1 MSRWIRMD
9 GRLVMQTIGVAYV
22 PVRRIRIG
30 VFAVLAVAFAGGCAH
45 RAVPLAAVA
54 PLPAPSVAPWIE
66 QISPL
71 GQADTLSQIRIIFKS
86 PIVPVTSIESPAT
99 QSVLAKFSVEPAL
112 AGHFRLLTPRM
123 VGFQADAAI
132 PMATRVK
139 VTLAAGLADLS
150 GHTLTSDLS
159 WTFNTQPVTLTN
171 LPGTADDGSPQDEPT
186 PSALNPVL
194 KVRANTELDIE
205 SLRDHTTL
213 SAKGGTSVPIDVE
226 RDTSTPGPDSGDGD
240 TSDSTTAFDASQNS
254 WNYTIAPRSDLAK
267 GTHYSLKFLP
277 GIAPANG
284 NLPSTDTFV
293 GQVVTYSPL
302 ALQKTEITGEPNAEG
317 PAGRFVN
324 GIIQLD
330 FNNPLDAAS
339 ANTNVTVQPAPS
351 DPKSLVYAYDGDN
364 TIGINPAVLSPDT
377 AYTITIHAGL
387 KDQFGQTLDKDVTAH
402 YRSGDLAGDIWAA
415 QDFHIFPIGT
425 GLRLDI
431 ATVNLPKSGFR
442 AAYRALTPD
451 DLVWFDPSGSNVSTI
466 LPDDSAWSTV
476 PVTGQR
482 NQLVTTSVPIEDRLG
497 SKSGVLAYGIEADT
511 NQYHDDGGTK
521 WRTRQ
526 MLGVVQLTDLGVFA
540 QFFPAQAI
548 VRVNHLSD
556 GAPASGATVQIYRS
570 YSSYDSTI
578 GSLTSP
584 CAVGAT
590 DATGVARFGSAAIA
604 ECMSGYVSTNT
615 DTDQAPD
622 LLTVVRT
629 NTDWSYVRTLSYDGA
644 WQDGLDGDWGQGRPQ
659 SRGAIYTDRQLYQ
672 PGETVKIATAAFALA
687 GGQLK
692 RETGAQF
699 RVALDDPNG
708 NHSLVGTATADSFGS
723 FSQSL
728 TLAQNQPLGYYALT
742 ATGDDGVTI
751 TGGFRVAR
759 FRAPNFKVALTL
771 DKSYAQA
778 GSTVNATGMSTYLF
792 GAPVQGGKTQVFVTR
807 AQMSPAPK
815 GWDAYSFG
823 PQWFWPDQPPTVT
836 SDVLQANG
844 TVDQSGA
851 SSQAVSVAADLPYP
865 MSYRVDLQ
873 TTDISNLSVADSQ
886 SFTALPSL
894 SLIGLSNDWVA
905 TAGKPFSV
913 HVVVVDPDGKP
924 LAGKAVHLDLQ
935 SMKYIWAGQIVEG
948 GEAPQDRVIYSSVA
962 STDVTSSDSD
972 QTVSLTAPAS
982 GSYRIRANL
991 GGATSE
997 ATASDSI
1004 IYVAGDEP
1012 YSWGSENQSGLNVKL
1027 DKKTY
1032 KIGDT
1037 ATALIESPYPRGQ
1050 LYFAVVRRGVIT
1062 SQMLQVSGSAPRVSF
1077 RVTPDMLPNAAVEA
1091 VLVRQGA
1098 ALASLASG
1106 SLDSLARAGF
1116 APFET
1121 DVSAH
1126 HLNLKLRLGSATVQP
1141 GQEQSVAL
1149 SLLDAD
1155 GKPASGEFAVM
1166 VVNEAI
1172 LQLTGYRP
1180 PDLLKTVF
1188 ADQPISTRFSD
1199 NRADVVLS
1207 KQKLAGEKGWG
1218 YGGGLSSGAAGTR
1231 VRTNFQPIAYFN
1243 GAVRTDAAGHARI
1256 SFTLPDD
1263 LTTWRVMAVAIGA
1276 PGSAGAPD
1284 PLTFGS
1290 GDTTFIANKPL
1301 VTNAL
1306 LPQFAR
1312 PGDDFQGGVSITNS
1326 TGAVAQATT
1335 TLALTGPLAL
1345 VGSSATQTVSVPT
1358 GTSAFRSEMRITGLG
1373 TSTVRY
1379 DTRLGASS
1387 DAFSVPL
1394 DIVGNAVMESTADTG
1409 STQSRA
1415 TVPIEVG
1422 TDVARDAGGLDVTLA
1437 SSLVPLVAGTAADA
1451 GDFDDLLP
1459 FAEPAASRLRMVAD
1473 IAVIEKKY
1481 DQSILNVAV
1490 TGQAILAI
1498 NELKALQQSN
1508 GGIAECPCGSRAAPL
1523 VSAYAGS
1530 ALGRARDAGL
1540 AVDAALVRGLTG
1552 YLQLNLANPYD
1563 DYCKSDACAAELRF
1577 ADLQALAALGDRRTD
1592 FLPMIYANRDQLG
1605 DATRLALARYL
1616 SQTPGWDSQA
1626 TAMSD
1631 AFEKN
1636 VYITARGA
1644 AIGLAPESQW
1654 YDSQTSVQ
1662 ALMLRLLVVR
1672 SAPTDLQDNA
1682 LRSLLG
1688 MRRNGSW
1695 GDTFNDAEA
1704 LDAIVD
1710 YGAAQDPAPAFTA
1723 IAALGG
1729 ANIASETFNGYV
1741 RPLRS
1746 AHVPMATI
1754 PAGKSELSLSVTG
1767 TGTLHYTVAYQYR
1780 PSEGQ
1785 PGVLA
1790 GLRVLREVRAAN
1802 QDQVLASIGLSVP
1815 AQPISLPAANV
1826 FDVGLQIIT
1835 DHFVDHVVI
1844 EDPLP
1849 AGFEAVDAS
1858 FATSTPYFQAK
1869 GDPWQID
1876 YQVIDRDKIRAFATT
1891 LPPGIYDIHYLVRTV
1906 TPGTFVWP
1914 GARAYLLYSPEEF
1927 GRTAS
1932 AQLVVTTR

>member
-1 MSRWIRMD
+1 MD
-9 GRLVMQTIGVAYV
+9 GRLVMQTIGVAQL
-22 PVRRIRIG
+22 PVRRICTG
-30 VFAVLAVAFAGGCAH
+30 VFPALAIALAAGCAH
-45 RAVPLAAVA
+45 HAAPLAAVA

-86 PIVPVTSIESPAT
+86 PIVPVTSIESPTT

-139 VTLAAGLADLS
+139 VTLAAGLADLA

-171 LPGTADDGSPQDEPT
+171 LPGTADDGSLQDEPT
-186 PSALNPVL
+186 PGVLNPVL
-194 KVRANTELDIE
+194 KVQANTELDLD
-205 SLRDHTTL
+205 SLRSHTVL
-213 SAKGGTSVPIDVE
+213 SSKGGTSVPVDVE
-226 RDTSTPGPDSGDGD
+226 RDTSTPAPDSGDEGD
-240 TSDSTTAFDASQNS
+240 SGDSTTAFDASQSS
-254 WNYTIAPRSDLAK
+254 WIYAIKPRSDLEK
-267 GTHYSLKFLP
+267 GTHYSLTFSP

-284 NLPSTDTFV
+284 NLPSTDKFV

-302 ALQKTEITGEPNAEG
+302 ALQKTEIIGQPDSNG
-317 PAGRFVN
+317 PSGRFVN

-339 ANTNVTVQPAPS
+339 AGASITVQPAPS
-351 DPKSLVYAYDGDN
+351 DQKSLVSAYDGDN
-364 TIGINPAVLSPDT
+364 TVGINPAVLSSDT
-377 AYTITIHAGL
+377 NYTITIHAGL
-387 KDQFGQTLDKDVTAH
+387 KDQFGQTLGKDVTAR

-431 ATVNLPKSGFR
+431 ATVNLPKSAFR
-442 AAYRALTPD
+442 ASYRALTPS
-451 DLVWFDPSGSNVSTI
+451 DLVWFDPSGSDVSSI
-466 LPDDSAWSTV
+466 LPNDSAWSTV
-476 PVTGQR
+476 PATGPR

-497 SKSGVLAYGIEADT
+497 AKSGVLAYGIEADT
-511 NQYHDDGGTK
+511 NQYEDISGTK

-526 MLGVVQLTDLGVFA
+526 MFGVVQLTDLGVFA
-540 QFFPAQAI
+540 QFFPTQAI

-570 YSSYDSTI
+570 YSTYDSTI

-590 DATGVARFGSAAIA
+590 DATGTAQFGSAAIA
-604 ECMSGYVSTNT
+604 SCMSGYVSTNT

-629 NTDWSYVRTLSYDGA
+629 SSDWSYVRTLSYDGA
-644 WQDGLDGDWGQGRPQ
+644 WQDGIDGDWGQGYPQ

-672 PGETVKIATAAFALA
+672 PGETVKIATAAFVLT

-692 RETGAQF
+692 RESGAQF

-723 FSQSL
+723 FSQTL
-728 TLAQNQPLGYYALT
+728 TLAQNQPLGDYVLT
-742 ATGDDGVTI
+742 ATGDDGVKI

-771 DKSYAQA
+771 DKTYAQA

-792 GAPVQGGKTQVFVTR
+792 GAPVQGGKTQVYVTR
-807 AQMSPAPK
+807 AQTQPAPK
-815 GWDAYSFG
+815 GWDDYDFG

-836 SDVLQANG
+836 SDVLQAAG

-873 TTDISNLSVADSQ
+873 TTDVSNLSVADSQ

-894 SLIGLSNDWVA
+894 ALIGLRNDWVA
-905 TAGKPFSV
+905 TATKPFTV

-924 LAGKAVHLDLQ
+924 TAGKAVHLDLQ

-948 GEAPQDRVIYSSVA
+948 GEAPQDRVIYSTVA
-962 STDVTSSDSD
+962 STDVTSTDSD

-991 GGATSE
+991 GGATSD

-1004 IYVAGDEP
+1004 IYVAGDEL
-1012 YSWGSENQSGLNVKL
+1012 YAWGSQNQSGLDVKL

-1050 LYFAVVRRGVIT
+1050 LYFAVVRRDVIT
-1062 SQMLQVSGSAPRVSF
+1062 SQILQVTGSAPRVSF
-1077 RVTPDMLPNAAVEA
+1077 RVTPDMSPNAAVEA
-1091 VLVRQGA
+1091 LLVRQGA
-1098 ALASLASG
+1098 PLSSLASG

-1126 HLNLKLRLGSATVQP
+1126 HLTLHIRVGSATVQP
-1141 GQEQSVAL
+1141 GQKQNVAL

-1243 GAVRTDAAGHARI
+1243 GAVRTDSAGRASV

-1276 PGSAGAPD
+1276 PGAAGAPD

-1326 TGAVAQATT
+1326 TGATAQATT
-1335 TLALTGPLAL
+1335 TLALTGPVAL
-1345 VGSSATQTVSVPT
+1345 VGSAATQTVSVST
-1358 GTSAFRSEMRITGLG
+1358 GTSAFRSEMRVTGLG
-1373 TSTVRY
+1373 TAAVRY
-1379 DTRLGASS
+1379 DTRLGAMT

-1394 DIVGNAVMESTADTG
+1394 DVIGNSVMESTADTG

-1422 TDVARDAGGLDVTLA
+1422 ADVARDAGGLDVTLA
-1437 SSLVPLVAGTAADA
+1437 SSLVPLVAQTAADA
-1451 GDFDDLLP
+1451 GDFDDQLP

-1473 IAVIEKKY
+1473 IVIIEKKFG
-1481 DQSILNVAV
+1481 QSIPSVDVNAEA
-1490 TGQAILAI
+1490 TKAISD
-1498 NELKALQQSN
+1498 LKALQQSN
-1508 GGIAECPCGSRAAPL
+1508 GGIAECPCGNRVWPI
-1523 VSAYAGS
+1523 VSAYAAS

-1540 AVDAALVRGLTG
+1540 TVDAALVRGLTG

-1563 DYCKSDACAAELRF
+1563 DYCKSDVCAAELRF
-1577 ADLQALAALGDRRTD
+1577 ADLQALAALGDRQTD
-1592 FLPMIYANRDQLG
+1592 FLPMIYANRDELS

-1616 SQTPGWDSQA
+1616 SQTPGWEPQA
-1626 TAMSD
+1626 KAMSD
-1631 AFEKN
+1631 IFEKN
-1636 VYITARGA
+1636 IYITARGA

-1662 ALMLRLLVVR
+1662 ALMLRLLVAR
-1672 SAPTDLQDNA
+1672 SASTDLQDNA

-1688 MRRNGSW
+1688 MRRNGAW

-1704 LDAIVD
+1704 LDAVVD
-1710 YGAAQDPAPAFTA
+1710 YGVAQGPAPAFNAVAT
-1723 IAALGG
+1723 LGS
-1729 ANIASETFNGYV
+1729 ANIADETFAGYA

-1746 AHVPMATI
+1746 AHVPMASI
-1754 PAGKSELSLSVTG
+1754 PIGKSDLGLSMTG
-1767 TGTLHYTVAYQYR
+1767 TGTLHYSVLYQYR
-1780 PSEGQ
+1780 PNAGE

-1790 GLRVLREVRAAN
+1790 GLRVIREVRAAN
-1802 QDQVLASIGLSVP
+1802 QAQVLASIGLSVP

-1826 FDVGLQIIT
+1826 YDIGLQIIT

-1849 AGFEAVDAS
+1849 AGFEAVDAA
-1858 FATSTPYFQAK
+1858 FATATPYFQAK
-1869 GDPWQID
+1869 GDAWQID

-1891 LPPGIYDIHYLVRTV
+1891 LPPGIYDIHYLVRSV

-1932 AQLVVTTR
+1932 AQLVVTAR

>member
-1 MSRWIRMD
+1 
-9 GRLVMQTIGVAYV
+9 MQTIGVAQL
-22 PVRRIRIG
+22 PGRRLCTG
-30 VFAVLAVAFAGGCAH
+30 VFAALTIAFAGCAH
-45 RAVPLAAVA
+45 HAVPLAAVA
-54 PLPAPSVAPWIE
+54 PLPPPSVAPWIE

-71 GQADTLSQIRIIFKS
+71 GQADPLSQIRIIFKS

-99 QSVLAKFSVEPAL
+99 QNVLAKFSVEPAL

-159 WTFNTQPVTLTN
+159 WTLNTTPVTLTN
-171 LPGTADDGSPQDEPT
+171 LPGTADDGSLQDEPT
-186 PSALNPVL
+186 PGVLKPVL
-194 KVRANTELDIE
+194 TVRANTELDLD
-205 SLRDHTTL
+205 SLRNHTTL
-213 SAKGGTSVPIDVE
+213 SSKAGSSVAIDVA
-226 RDTSTPGPDSGDGD
+226 RDTSTPAPDSGDGG
-240 TSDSTTAFDASQNS
+240 DSGNATTAFDASQNS
-254 WNYTIAPRSDLAK
+254 WIYTITPRSDLDK
-267 GTHYSLKFLP
+267 GTNYALTFSP

-284 NLPSTDTFV
+284 NLPSTDKFI

-302 ALQKTEITGEPNAEG
+302 AMQKTEITGTPNVDG

-339 ANTNVTVQPAPS
+339 AGANVTVQPAPS
-351 DPKSLVYAYDGDN
+351 DPKSLVFAYDGDN
-364 TIGINPAVLSPDT
+364 TVGLNPAVLSPDT
-377 AYTITIHAGL
+377 NYAITIHAGL
-387 KDQFGQTLDKDVTAH
+387 KDQYGQTLGKDVTVR

-431 ATVNLPKSGFR
+431 ATVNLPNGSFR
-442 AAYRALTPD
+442 AVYSALKPS
-451 DLVWFDPSGSNVSTI
+451 DLVWFDPSSSNPASIVQVNG
-466 LPDDSAWSTV
+466 AWTHY
-476 PVTGQR
+476 PATGPR
-482 NQLVTTSVPIEDRLG
+482 NQLVTTSVPIEAQLG
-497 SKSGVLAYGIEADT
+497 AKSGVLAYGIEAET
-511 NQYHDDGGTK
+511 NQYSGTK

-526 MLGVVQLTDLGVFA
+526 MFGVVQLTDLGVFA
-540 QFFPAQAI
+540 QFFPTQAM

-556 GAPASGATVQIYRS
+556 GAPASGASVQIYRS
-570 YSSYDSTI
+570 YSSYDSVIGGLTNPCAI
-578 GSLTSP
+578 GS
-584 CAVGAT
+584 T
-590 DATGVARFGSAAIA
+590 DATGAAQFDSAAIA
-604 ECMSGYVSTNT
+604 PCMKGYVSTNT

-629 NTDWSYVRTLSYDGA
+629 SSDWSFVRTLSYDGA
-644 WQDGLDGDWGQGRPQ
+644 WQDGIDGDWGQGYPQ

-687 GGQLK
+687 GGELK
-692 RETGAQF
+692 RESGAQF

-723 FSQSL
+723 FSQML
-728 TLAQNQPLGYYALT
+728 ALAQNQALGYYVLT
-742 ATGDDGVTI
+742 ATGDDGVKI

-771 DKSYAQA
+771 DKTYAQA
-778 GSTVNATGMSTYLF
+778 GSTVNASGMSTYLF

-807 AQMSPAPK
+807 AQTQPAPK
-815 GWDAYSFG
+815 GWDDYSFG

-836 SDVLQANG
+836 SDVLQATG

-851 SSQAVSVAADLPYP
+851 SAQAVSVAADLPYP

-894 SLIGLSNDWVA
+894 SLIGLRNDWVA
-905 TAGKPFSV
+905 TAAKPFSV
-913 HVVVVDPDGKP
+913 HVVVVDPDGRP
-924 LAGKAVHLDLQ
+924 IAGKAVHLDLQ

-948 GEAPQDRVIYSSVA
+948 GEAPQDRVIYSTVA
-962 STDVTSSDSD
+962 STDVTSADAD

-991 GGATSE
+991 GGATSD
-997 ATASDSI
+997 ATTSDSI

-1012 YSWGSENQSGLNVKL
+1012 YAWANQNQSGLDVKL

-1050 LYFAVVRRGVIT
+1050 LYFAVVRRDVIT
-1062 SQMLQVSGSAPRVSF
+1062 SQILQVTGSAPRVSF

-1091 VLVRQGA
+1091 VLIRQGA
-1098 ALASLASG
+1098 PLSSLASG

-1126 HLNLKLRLGSATVQP
+1126 HLKLGIRVGSGTIQP
-1141 GQEQSVAL
+1141 GQTQSVAL
-1149 SLLDAD
+1149 TLLDAN
-1155 GKPASGEFAVM
+1155 GKPASGELAVM

-1199 NRADVVLS
+1199 NRTDVVLS

-1218 YGGGLSSGAAGTR
+1218 YGGGLSAGAAGTR

-1243 GAVRTDAAGHARI
+1243 GAVRTDAAGKASV

-1276 PGSAGAPD
+1276 PRSGGAAD

-1326 TGAVAQATT
+1326 TGATAQATT

-1345 VGSSATQTVSVPT
+1345 AGSTATQTVSVPT
-1358 GTSAFRSEMRITGLG
+1358 GTSAFRSEMRVTGLG
-1373 TSTVRY
+1373 TSAVRY
-1379 DTRLGASS
+1379 DTRLGALT

-1394 DIVGNAVMESTADTG
+1394 DVIGNAVMESTADTG

-1422 TDVARDAGGLDVTLA
+1422 NDVARDAGGLDVTLA
-1437 SSLVPLVAGTAADA
+1437 SSLVPLVASTAADA
-1451 GDFDDLLP
+1451 GDFDDQLP
-1459 FAEPAASRLRMVAD
+1459 FAEPAASRLRIVAD
-1473 IAVIEKKY
+1473 ITIIEKKFG
-1481 DQSILNVAV
+1481 QSIQGVDVNAEATKAV
-1490 TGQAILAI
+1490 SD
-1498 NELKALQQSN
+1498 LKALQQSN
-1508 GGIAECPCGSRAAPL
+1508 GGIAECPCGGKAWPI
-1523 VSAYAGS
+1523 VSAYAAS
-1530 ALGRARDAGL
+1530 ALGRARDAGF
-1540 AVDAALVRGLTG
+1540 AVDATLVHGLAG

-1563 DYCKSDACAAELRF
+1563 DNCKSDVCAAELRF

-1592 FLPMIYANRDQLG
+1592 FLPMIYANRDQLS

-1616 SQTPGWDSQA
+1616 SQTPGWESQA
-1626 TAMSD
+1626 KAMSD
-1631 AFEKN
+1631 VFERN

-1662 ALMLRLLVVR
+1662 ALMLRLLVAR
-1672 SAPTDLQDNA
+1672 SASTDLQDNA

-1688 MRRNGSW
+1688 IRRNGSW

-1704 LDAIVD
+1704 LDAVVD
-1710 YGAAQDPAPAFTA
+1710 YGAAQGPAPAFTA
-1723 IAALGG
+1723 AAALGG
-1729 ANIASETFNGYV
+1729 SSIASETFNGYA
-1741 RPLRS
+1741 RPLRN
-1746 AHVPMATI
+1746 AHVPMASM
-1754 PAGKSELSLSVTG
+1754 PSGKSDLVLSMTG
-1767 TGTLHYTVAYQYR
+1767 SGTLHYTIAYQYR
-1780 PSEGQ
+1780 PNAGQ

-1790 GLRVLREVRAAN
+1790 GLRVIREVRAAN

-1815 AQPISLPAANV
+1815 AQPISLPAASV
-1826 FDVGLQIIT
+1826 YDIGLQIIT

-1849 AGFEAVDAS
+1849 AGFEAVDAA

-1869 GDPWQID
+1869 GDAWQID

-1891 LPPGIYDIHYLVRTV
+1891 LPPGIYDIHYLVRSV

-1914 GARAYLLYSPEEF
+1914 GARAYLLYAPEEF

-1932 AQLVVTTR
+1932 AQLVVTAQ